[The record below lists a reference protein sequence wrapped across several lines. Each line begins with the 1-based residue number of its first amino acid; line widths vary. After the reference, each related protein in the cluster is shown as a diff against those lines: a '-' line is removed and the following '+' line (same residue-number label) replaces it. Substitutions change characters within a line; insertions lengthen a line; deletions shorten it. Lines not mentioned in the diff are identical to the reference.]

1 MPALQYSFLPIIFL
15 PHLLFFLIHYET
27 EFFRVTTK
35 LKLTENSCFAGFPG
49 GHQIPQ
55 KKLKGILPSAEA
67 TAELLLYDITGLE
80 KFTIIFIG

>member
-1 MPALQYSFLPIIFL
+1 M
-15 PHLLFFLIHYET
+15 
-27 EFFRVTTK
+27 K

-80 KFTIIFIG
+80 KFTIISIG